1 MQYSKILR
9 REVEYVFI
17 FAVSFLMYLLLVWSG
32 GAIPLIEVLI
42 ALILASVVTVAF
54 RSWHRGRKIS
64 TRGLDPKRWFG
75 FFHYLFGPF
84 AVGLAKANIDV
95 AKRVIT
101 GNIRPGI
108 VKVNPGLTNDVAK
121 TLLADSITLTPG
133 TLTVDVDDEGNFYIH
148 WIYVEDENP
157 TEEQLYG
164 SFGHWARRLA
174 E

>member
-1 MQYSKILR
+1 MITSNLG
-9 REVEYVFI
+9 REVEHVFI
-17 FAVSFLMYLLLVWSG
+17 FVVSFLMYLLLVWSG
-32 GAIPLIEVLI
+32 GGIPLIEILI
-42 ALILASVVTVAF
+42 ALVLASVIMVAF
-54 RSWHRGRKIS
+54 RTWSKDKRVRPGR
-64 TRGLDPKRWFG
+64 LDPKRLLDFI
-75 FFHYLFGPF
+75 HYLFGPF

-101 GNIRPGI
+101 GEIRPGI
-108 VKVNPGLTNDVAK
+108 VKINPGLKTDVAK

-133 TLTVDVDDEGNFYIH
+133 TLTVDVDDDGAFYIH

-164 SFGHWARRLA
+164 AFGIWARRLA